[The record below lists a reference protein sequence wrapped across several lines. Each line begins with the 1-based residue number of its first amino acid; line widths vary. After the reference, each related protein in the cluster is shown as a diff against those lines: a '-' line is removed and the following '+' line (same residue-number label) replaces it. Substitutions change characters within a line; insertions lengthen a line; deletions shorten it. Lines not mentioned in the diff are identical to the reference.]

1 MTAHIF
7 KIFLISMALTLLGVS
22 AATPPKIFDLKE
34 TAQSMEEEAANVAE
48 FDLIFGVD
56 CTIPSLE
63 DLESMLRHHFELGVI
78 IYDAAR
84 DEEFDI
90 IVDIHESSKIS
101 RVVSY
106 LQNEEGL
113 SCEMS
118 ISETIFLFSQITPDS
133 NEFLASLYESGFME
147 DVNHEPTEQ
156 ERRNLASYPETVDL
170 RKYSTGVKKQLVGS
184 CAAHTAATVKEIQER
199 KDYGL
204 TEKLSTRFVYAQ
216 RCPWCPDTEEGHVKE
231 GMSSHRVFTILRDEG
246 IPLEKHFPRYNYW
259 SSGKYDKVSDIPTEA
274 KRFAKFHRVSSLK
287 SFRPSSMGSVS
298 DAKDRL
304 KTLINEMGAGTI
316 SVFTF
321 KKKPGND
328 ECNLYK
334 NEGGEEKSE
343 SHMMAVVGY
352 NKNGIIVRNSWG
364 TNWCKGGDLY
374 MSWNDVH
381 KYAREFTFWK
391 DVPTGSC
398 RNFEAS
404 TGKKC
409 WNLGG
414 RTLNKDAFCQGD
426 ECSLADAGQCCVHK
440 QVTCLNSNSCCSWGT
455 TCYGC
460 PNNGNSRFEWAWKCG
475 TSRRCNGASR
485 NICRK
490 SPGDCCIYGSD
501 CHGCPWGNEHVWPN
515 VCGSSR
521 RCKLN

>member
-1 MTAHIF
+1 MRAQF
-7 KIFLISMALTLLGVS
+7 LQIFLISVALILLGVS
-22 AATPPKIFDLKE
+22 AATPPKVYELKE
-34 TAQSMEEEAANVAE
+34 IDSVEEDVANVAE

-56 CTIPSLE
+56 CNIPSLE

-78 IYDAAR
+78 LYDADR
-84 DEEFDI
+84 DEEID
-90 IVDIHESSKIS
+90 VVVNIHESSKIS
-101 RVVSY
+101 GVVSY

-118 ISETIFLFSQITPDS
+118 ISETIFISSQLVPDS
-133 NEFLASLYESGFME
+133 NEFMADLYESGFME

-170 RKYSTGVKKQLVGS
+170 RQYSTGVKEQIVGS
-184 CAAHTAATVKEIQER
+184 CGAHTAATVKEIQER

-204 TEKLSTRFVYAQ
+204 TDKLSTRFVYAY
-216 RCPWCPDTEEGHVKE
+216 RGGGE
-231 GMSSHRVFTILRDEG
+231 GMNMHHVFTILRDVG
-246 IPLEKHFPRYNYW
+246 IPLEKHYPTYNYW
-259 SSGKYDKVSDIPTEA
+259 TSGKYDKVRDIPAEA
-274 KRFAKFHRVSSLK
+274 KRFAKFHRVSTLK
-287 SFRPSSMGSVS
+287 SFQPRSMGSVN
-298 DAKDRL
+298 DVKDRL
-304 KTLINEMGAGTI
+304 KTLINEMGAGAI
-316 SVFTF
+316 GVLGFE
-321 KKKPGND
+321 KKPGND
-328 ECNLYK
+328 ECNVYK
-334 NEGGEEKSE
+334 YEDGEKWLGL
-343 SHMMAVVGY
+343 HMMAVVGY
-352 NKNGIIVRNSWG
+352 NKNGVIIRNSWG
-364 TNWCKGGDLY
+364 TDWCQGGDLY

-381 KYAREFTFWK
+381 QYALEFNFWN

-414 RTLNKDAFCQGD
+414 RSLNQDAFCQGD
-426 ECSLADAGQCCVHK
+426 ECSLVDAPQCCVYK
-440 QVTCLNSNSCCSWGT
+440 KVTCLNSNSCCAWGT

-460 PNNGNSRFEWAWKCG
+460 PDNGKSRFEWAWNCG
-475 TSRRCNGASR
+475 TSRRCNGGSK

-490 SPGDCCIYGSD
+490 NPGDCCVYGSD